1 MSTSARR
8 QTSTAPAERYARSY
22 VENKPGMAP
31 VRPNWLMGRGWPKLG
46 AALRNDLALK
56 EPADRSHFACHIG
69 EELAGLPR
77 HAVASLQPLRP
88 KPRWF
93 LYEHRDGV
101 RHERALVSEWTA
113 RLSLNASD
121 ASALLRAHRASLA
134 RSAHLVQAA
143 ARSAHPPEPIELAFL
158 PLDQL
163 LSELRMRPGGFCA
176 AGLLPAA
183 LIDSIGDLC
192 LQLGTRGAPPG
203 CTADH
208 GWRWF
213 HRLRGASS
221 ATLSDTYEPGNVALD
236 PALQRGLDTSNLL
249 VAALVLGCAWL
260 GFRQLRRA
268 MQGGGHT

>member
-1 MSTSARR
+1 M
-8 QTSTAPAERYARSY
+8 
-22 VENKPGMAP
+22 
-31 VRPNWLMGRGWPKLG
+31 
-46 AALRNDLALK
+46 
-56 EPADRSHFACHIG
+56 
-69 EELAGLPR
+69 
-77 HAVASLQPLRP
+77 ASLQPLRP

-93 LYEHRDGV
+93 LYDMRHTEHHDGV
-101 RHERALVSEWTA
+101 RHERALVSEWA
-113 RLSLNASD
+113 VRLSLNASD
-121 ASALLRAHRASLA
+121 AAALMRAHRASVA
-134 RSAHLVQAA
+134 RSAHLFQAA
-143 ARSAHPPEPIELAFL
+143 ARSGHPPEPIEPAFL

-163 LSELRMRPGGFCA
+163 LSELRMGPGGFCA

-203 CTADH
+203 CAADH

-213 HRLRGASS
+213 HRLRGASL
-221 ATLSDTYEPGNVALD
+221 ATLSDTYDPVNVAFD

-268 MQGGGHT
+268 MQRGVHT

>member
-1 MSTSARR
+1 
-8 QTSTAPAERYARSY
+8 
-22 VENKPGMAP
+22 
-31 VRPNWLMGRGWPKLG
+31 
-46 AALRNDLALK
+46 LRKDLTLR
-56 EPADRSHFACHIG
+56 EPADRRPSHFACHIG

-101 RHERALVSEWTA
+101 RHERALVSEWA
-113 RLSLNASD
+113 VRLSLNASD

-143 ARSAHPPEPIELAFL
+143 ARSAHPPEPTELAFL